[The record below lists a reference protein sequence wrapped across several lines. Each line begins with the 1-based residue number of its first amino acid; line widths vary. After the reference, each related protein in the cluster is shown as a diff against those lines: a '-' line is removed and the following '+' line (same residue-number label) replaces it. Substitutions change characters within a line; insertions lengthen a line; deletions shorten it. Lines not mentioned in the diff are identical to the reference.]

1 VYEPLVVVAGLVGL
15 FFVLQRADPLRNL
28 LTAWLVMA
36 VLLAVLRAGHTS
48 GDVVLV
54 VMPLAL
60 LGGVALETIA
70 DSLRGLHFSVE
81 EGALLFILFPVIAYL
96 VLGLASYAN
105 NPNAIPAAAVLNLGP
120 MTQLIQ
126 VALAAGFMVL
136 LVAFFAALS
145 GIEVAV
151 RGATLAILAVL
162 ALATWGAGWNAAQNH
177 PGDPRE
183 IVAGPQTT
191 SPAVRDLAR
200 DLAKLSA
207 DKTTDVTTLPLVV
220 QSPPDDVLAWYLRDL
235 RNGRFVS
242 SVDSSSAPLAV
253 VTIGTEPPA
262 LSGSYAGQRF
272 ALQREWRIEGK
283 SPQDILK
290 WLVFRRADLP
300 TPTQQAV
307 LWVRQEP

>member
-1 VYEPLVVVAGLVGL
+1 LVL
-15 FFVLQRADPLRNL
+15 
-28 LTAWLVMA
+28 A

-48 GDVVLV
+48 GDVLLV
-54 VMPLAL
+54 VIPLAL
-60 LGGVALETIA
+60 LGGLALETIA
-70 DSLRGLHFSVE
+70 DSLRGLRFSVE
-81 EGALLFILFPVIAYL
+81 EGTLLFILFPAIAFL

-126 VALAAGFMVL
+126 VALGAMFIVM

-145 GIEVAV
+145 SLEVAV

-162 ALATWGAGWNAAQNH
+162 ALATWSAGWNAAQNH

-183 IVAGPQTT
+183 IIAGPQTT
-191 SPAVRDLAR
+191 SPAVRDLVR
-200 DLAKLSA
+200 DIAKLSA
-207 DKTTDVTTLPLVV
+207 DKTTDVTTLALVV
-220 QSPPDDVLAWYLRDL
+220 QSPPDSVLAWYLRDL
-235 RNGRFVS
+235 RNERFVS
-242 SVDSSSAPLAV
+242 SVDASSAPAAL
-253 VTIGTEPPA
+253 VTTGTEPPA
-262 LSGSYAGQRF
+262 LAGSYAGERF

-290 WLVFRRADLP
+290 WLVFRQADLP